1 MLINPHVWKK
11 HTIIKMTPSII
22 NLILPVD
29 KEGFPDQRFSTS
41 VERVIK
47 EIGADVAEEL
57 AEFKRQTARLQR
69 NASKAGFNFALA
81 ILNEADYLHRH
92 HRHDEDNKFGFKSK
106 MLRKQASLILENV
119 GFRPK
124 NAHKLLAAADF
135 VRGLAPGAA
144 KDWIRSLSPSHI
156 YELSRMSEEGLR
168 VASKEVTHSGF
179 TLSAGWS
186 DISVRRLEAIRG
198 QYPKQSARR
207 ACDDDESIQDGSL
220 AETKLLPKAE
230 ECGPTALQSL
240 DVSGQA
246 APAVVIGVRSASIV
260 ERLEEL
266 VWLTKSIDWQA
277 VEGDERLYQLLTK
290 ARHELMYAARLAI
303 PGSVPSYA

>member
-1 MLINPHVWKK
+1 
-11 HTIIKMTPSII
+11 MTPSII
-22 NLILPVD
+22 NLILPVN

-47 EIGADVAEEL
+47 EIGADAAEEL
-57 AEFKRQTARLQR
+57 VEFKRQTARLQG

-106 MLRKQASLILENV
+106 MLRKQASLILENI
-119 GFRPK
+119 GFRHK
-124 NAHKLLAAADF
+124 NAHKLLVAAEF
-135 VRGLAPGAA
+135 VKSLPPGSVRE
-144 KDWIRSLSPSHI
+144 WIQSLSPSHI
-156 YELSRMSEEGLR
+156 YELSRMSEEGLK
-168 VASKEVTHSGF
+168 AAAKEATYSGF

-207 ACDDDESIQDGSL
+207 ACDDDETIQDGSL
-220 AETKLLPKAE
+220 AETKLLPKGE
-230 ECGPTALQSL
+230 ECCPTALQSL
-240 DVSGQA
+240 DGLNQP
-246 APAVVIGVRSASIV
+246 APAVVIGARSASID

-266 VWLTKSIDWQA
+266 VWLTKSIDWQ
-277 VEGDERLYQLLTK
+277 VVQGDERLYQLLPQ
-290 ARHELMYAARLAI
+290 ARHELMYAAHLAI